1 MQKYL
6 QSAAAKLLSNEG
18 SMKDYLF
25 GFDQRLEQQIM
36 ADEVSNAITDKEVLV
51 CEAGT
56 GTGKTLGY
64 LTPIFLA
71 KERAII
77 STATKALQDQLFYR
91 DIPVVRR
98 AVGSSK
104 SVALLKGRQNYLC
117 IHRMH
122 ESFGDP
128 RIDVLKTKLLM
139 KVKEWSLETLTGDLE
154 ELQILKETSDLK
166 TFITSTT
173 DNCLGTDCPKYGN
186 CHVVNA
192 RKEAVTSDVVVVNHH
207 LLFADMALKENGFT
221 ELLPTADIIV
231 LDEAHT
237 LGAYPKPSKRTKLV
251 KQIIL
256 RQNPFVVLM
265 SGTPTPESF
274 SQIYHQVYA
283 CAKNPFSQYKTF
295 YKFAKEYVNVT
306 QQMFHSMPSNNYD
319 DGKPEILDRMKP
331 YMISYTQKE
340 AGFKS
345 KIQEHVLKVQMS
357 ELTYKFVKEMSEHG
371 LIEGKKTKEVILGDT
386 GVKKMSKIHQL
397 FSGTVKLENG
407 KRMVTDLSK
416 AKFIRTEFKNQKIGI
431 FYKFKAEY
439 EALKQVYG
447 DALTDNLKEF
457 DTTSKSIALQIASG
471 REGISLKKADCL
483 VYYNIDFSALSY
495 WQSRDR
501 MTTKDSTASDVYWIF
516 AEKGIETKIYKK
528 VTKKKDYTLKHFEK
542 DLLSL

>member
-1 MQKYL
+1 M
-6 QSAAAKLLSNEG
+6 
-18 SMKDYLF
+18 
-25 GFDQRLEQQIM
+25 
-36 ADEVSNAITDKEVLV
+36 EVR
-51 CEAGT
+51 
-56 GTGKTLGY
+56 TGKTL
-64 LTPIFLA
+64 
-71 KERAII
+71 
-77 STATKALQDQLFYR
+77 TAL
-91 DIPVVRR
+91 
-98 AVGSSK
+98 G
-104 SVALLKGRQNYLC
+104 VAEKLG
-117 IHRMH
+117 IH
-122 ESFGDP
+122 
-128 RIDVLKTKLLM
+128 
-139 KVKEWSLETLTGDLE
+139 
-154 ELQILKETSDLK
+154 
-166 TFITSTT
+166 
-173 DNCLGTDCPKYGN
+173 N
-186 CHVVNA
+186 
-192 RKEAVTSDVVVVNHH
+192 
-207 LLFADMALKENGFT
+207 LLFVTKKKAISSIEADYKKLMPGYQITVINYESLHKVEGVF
-221 ELLPTADIIV
+221 DFVV

-357 ELTYKFVKEMSEHG
+357 ELTYKFVKEMREHG
-371 LIEGKKTKEVILGDT
+371 VIEGKKTKEVILGDT

-416 AKFIRTEFKNQKIGI
+416 AKFIRTEFKNKKIGI

-447 DALTDNLKEF
+447 DALTDDLEEF
-457 DTTSKSIALQIASG
+457 DTTTKSIALQIVSG

-516 AEKGIETKIYKK
+516 AEKGIETKIYKT

>member
-1 MQKYL
+1 MKFRDYQIRIINTATGVLQAHRFVYL
-6 QSAAAKLLSNEG
+6 
-18 SMKDYLF
+18 SM
-25 GFDQRLEQQIM
+25 
-36 ADEVSNAITDKEVLV
+36 EVR
-51 CEAGT
+51 
-56 GTGKTLGY
+56 TGKTL
-64 LTPIFLA
+64 
-71 KERAII
+71 
-77 STATKALQDQLFYR
+77 TAL
-91 DIPVVRR
+91 
-98 AVGSSK
+98 G
-104 SVALLKGRQNYLC
+104 VAEKLGIQN
-117 IHRMH
+117 
-122 ESFGDP
+122 
-128 RIDVLKTKLLM
+128 
-139 KVKEWSLETLTGDLE
+139 
-154 ELQILKETSDLK
+154 
-166 TFITSTT
+166 
-173 DNCLGTDCPKYGN
+173 
-186 CHVVNA
+186 
-192 RKEAVTSDVVVVNHH
+192 
-207 LLFADMALKENGFT
+207 LLFVTKKKAISSIEADYKKLMPSYQITVINYESLHKVEGVF
-221 ELLPTADIIV
+221 DFVV

-357 ELTYKFVKEMSEHG
+357 ELTYKFVKEMREHG

-416 AKFIRTEFKNQKIGI
+416 AKFIRTQFKNQKIGI

-447 DALTDNLKEF
+447 DALTDDLEEF
-457 DTTSKSIALQIASG
+457 DTTTKSIALQIVSG

-516 AEKGIETKIYKK
+516 AEKGIETKIYKT

>member
-1 MQKYL
+1 MKFRDYQIRIIKTATGVLQAHRFVYL
-6 QSAAAKLLSNEG
+6 
-18 SMKDYLF
+18 SM
-25 GFDQRLEQQIM
+25 
-36 ADEVSNAITDKEVLV
+36 EVR
-51 CEAGT
+51 
-56 GTGKTLGY
+56 TGKTL
-64 LTPIFLA
+64 
-71 KERAII
+71 
-77 STATKALQDQLFYR
+77 TAL
-91 DIPVVRR
+91 
-98 AVGSSK
+98 G
-104 SVALLKGRQNYLC
+104 VAEKLGIQN
-117 IHRMH
+117 
-122 ESFGDP
+122 
-128 RIDVLKTKLLM
+128 
-139 KVKEWSLETLTGDLE
+139 
-154 ELQILKETSDLK
+154 
-166 TFITSTT
+166 
-173 DNCLGTDCPKYGN
+173 
-186 CHVVNA
+186 
-192 RKEAVTSDVVVVNHH
+192 
-207 LLFADMALKENGFT
+207 LLFVTKKKAISSIEADYKKLMPSYQITVINYESLHKVEGVF
-221 ELLPTADIIV
+221 DFVV

-416 AKFIRTEFKNQKIGI
+416 AKFIRTEFKNKKIGI

-447 DALTDNLKEF
+447 DALTDDLEEF
-457 DTTSKSIALQIASG
+457 DTTTKSIALQIVSG

-516 AEKGIETKIYKK
+516 AEKGIETKIYKT

>member
-1 MQKYL
+1 MKFRDYQIRIINTATGVLQAHRFVYL
-6 QSAAAKLLSNEG
+6 
-18 SMKDYLF
+18 SM
-25 GFDQRLEQQIM
+25 
-36 ADEVSNAITDKEVLV
+36 EVR
-51 CEAGT
+51 
-56 GTGKTLGY
+56 TGKTL
-64 LTPIFLA
+64 
-71 KERAII
+71 
-77 STATKALQDQLFYR
+77 TAL
-91 DIPVVRR
+91 
-98 AVGSSK
+98 G
-104 SVALLKGRQNYLC
+104 VAEKLGIQN
-117 IHRMH
+117 
-122 ESFGDP
+122 
-128 RIDVLKTKLLM
+128 
-139 KVKEWSLETLTGDLE
+139 
-154 ELQILKETSDLK
+154 
-166 TFITSTT
+166 
-173 DNCLGTDCPKYGN
+173 
-186 CHVVNA
+186 
-192 RKEAVTSDVVVVNHH
+192 
-207 LLFADMALKENGFT
+207 LLFVTKKKAISSIEADNKKLMPSYQITVINYESLHKVEGVF
-221 ELLPTADIIV
+221 DFVV

-357 ELTYKFVKEMSEHG
+357 ELTYKFVKEMREHG
-371 LIEGKKTKEVILGDT
+371 VIEGKKTKEVILGDT

-447 DALTDNLKEF
+447 DALTDDLEEF
-457 DTTSKSIALQIASG
+457 DTTTKSIALQIVSG

-516 AEKGIETKIYKK
+516 AEKGIETKIYKT

>member
-1 MQKYL
+1 MKFRDYQIRIINTATGVLQAHRFVYL
-6 QSAAAKLLSNEG
+6 
-18 SMKDYLF
+18 SM
-25 GFDQRLEQQIM
+25 
-36 ADEVSNAITDKEVLV
+36 EVR
-51 CEAGT
+51 
-56 GTGKTLGY
+56 TGKTL
-64 LTPIFLA
+64 
-71 KERAII
+71 
-77 STATKALQDQLFYR
+77 TAL
-91 DIPVVRR
+91 
-98 AVGSSK
+98 G
-104 SVALLKGRQNYLC
+104 VAEKLGIQN
-117 IHRMH
+117 
-122 ESFGDP
+122 
-128 RIDVLKTKLLM
+128 
-139 KVKEWSLETLTGDLE
+139 
-154 ELQILKETSDLK
+154 
-166 TFITSTT
+166 
-173 DNCLGTDCPKYGN
+173 
-186 CHVVNA
+186 
-192 RKEAVTSDVVVVNHH
+192 
-207 LLFADMALKENGFT
+207 LLFVTKKKAISSIEADYKKLMPSYQITVINYESLHKVEGVF
-221 ELLPTADIIV
+221 DFVV

-357 ELTYKFVKEMSEHG
+357 ELTYRFVKEMREHG
-371 LIEGKKTKEVILGDT
+371 VIEGKKTKEVILGDT

-407 KRMVTDLSK
+407 KRMITDLSK

-447 DALTDNLKEF
+447 DALTDDLEEF
-457 DTTSKSIALQIASG
+457 DTTTKSIALQIVSG

-516 AEKGIETKIYKK
+516 AEKGIETKIYKT

>member
-1 MQKYL
+1 MKFRDYQIRIINTATGVLQAHRFVYL
-6 QSAAAKLLSNEG
+6 
-18 SMKDYLF
+18 SM
-25 GFDQRLEQQIM
+25 
-36 ADEVSNAITDKEVLV
+36 EVR
-51 CEAGT
+51 
-56 GTGKTLGY
+56 TGKTL
-64 LTPIFLA
+64 
-71 KERAII
+71 
-77 STATKALQDQLFYR
+77 TAL
-91 DIPVVRR
+91 
-98 AVGSSK
+98 G
-104 SVALLKGRQNYLC
+104 VA
-117 IHRMH
+117 
-122 ESFGDP
+122 E
-128 RIDVLKTKLLM
+128 KL
-139 KVKEWSLETLTGDLE
+139 G
-154 ELQILKETSDLK
+154 
-166 TFITSTT
+166 IT
-173 DNCLGTDCPKYGN
+173 N
-186 CHVVNA
+186 
-192 RKEAVTSDVVVVNHH
+192 
-207 LLFADMALKENGFT
+207 LLFVTKKKAISSIEADYKKLMPGYQITVINYESLHKVEGVF
-221 ELLPTADIIV
+221 DFVV

-357 ELTYKFVKEMSEHG
+357 ELTYRFVKEMREHG
-371 LIEGKKTKEVILGDT
+371 VIEGKKTKEVILGDT

-407 KRMVTDLSK
+407 KRMITDLSK

-447 DALTDNLKEF
+447 DALTDDLEEF
-457 DTTSKSIALQIASG
+457 DTTTKSIALQIVSG

-516 AEKGIETKIYKK
+516 AEKGIETKIYKT

>member
-1 MQKYL
+1 MKFRDYQIRIINTATGVLQAHRFVYL
-6 QSAAAKLLSNEG
+6 
-18 SMKDYLF
+18 SM
-25 GFDQRLEQQIM
+25 
-36 ADEVSNAITDKEVLV
+36 EVR
-51 CEAGT
+51 
-56 GTGKTLGY
+56 TGKTL
-64 LTPIFLA
+64 
-71 KERAII
+71 
-77 STATKALQDQLFYR
+77 TAL
-91 DIPVVRR
+91 
-98 AVGSSK
+98 G
-104 SVALLKGRQNYLC
+104 VAEKLG
-117 IHRMH
+117 IH
-122 ESFGDP
+122 
-128 RIDVLKTKLLM
+128 
-139 KVKEWSLETLTGDLE
+139 
-154 ELQILKETSDLK
+154 
-166 TFITSTT
+166 
-173 DNCLGTDCPKYGN
+173 N
-186 CHVVNA
+186 
-192 RKEAVTSDVVVVNHH
+192 
-207 LLFADMALKENGFT
+207 LLFVTKKKAISSIEADYKKLMPGYQITVINYESLHKVEGVF
-221 ELLPTADIIV
+221 DFVV

-283 CAKNPFSQYKTF
+283 CPKNPFSQYKTF

-416 AKFIRTEFKNQKIGI
+416 AKFIRTEFKNKKIGI

-447 DALTDNLKEF
+447 DALTDDLEEF
-457 DTTSKSIALQIASG
+457 DTTTKSIALQIVSG

-516 AEKGIETKIYKK
+516 AEKGIETKIYKT